1 MAWEDQGMR
10 CYNVLISG
18 FKPGIRIGPAGPVV
32 ITGAVSGRHLRL
44 RDESMHGVRWE
55 RGGGAFWNLDGFH
68 RVEEAWRK
76 LGARNLRGS
85 RFRQP
90 SDARQARPID
100 NLAFKPQAAS
110 SRAPA
115 RRRRRRV

>member
-10 CYNVLISG
+10 CHNVLISG

-68 RVEEAWRK
+68 RVEEAWRTVAHEMIPRSVNPATHGK
-76 LGARNLRGS
+76 RD
-85 RFRQP
+85 RQP
-90 SDARQARPID
+90 RRQ
-100 NLAFKPQAAS
+100 AS
-110 SRAPA
+110 SRIIACTSSPPP
-115 RRRRRRV
+115 